1 MWFRKSKQ
9 PADVFPYPGERC
21 ALDGHAAAMLAES
34 LAADMLLVRADAGL
48 AEPTGVVPASAN
60 GKIEIREVTQLREV
74 PALLVGMSASGLRCA
89 AFVDELAGIRESLAA
104 AAGKRVCGVLHLTA
118 KALRRQAGSLHG
130 SHEDYYAA
138 GNSGLLQFF
147 ARNVQEVADLALIA
161 HRVSELALTPVICAQ
176 DFYATSQAVQTLHK
190 PSAELVRA
198 YLGRAGDEIAA
209 ADPAQA
215 LLFGETRRRIPRLID
230 PDNPVGVGGVQA
242 QESFFRA
249 VAAQRAFFAAH
260 VDAMLEQA
268 MEEFAGLTGRRYQK
282 VRDLPGGGRGRRG
295 TGHGRRRGRDAA
307 GG

>member
-48 AEPTGVVPASAN
+48 AEPTSVVPASGN

-138 GNSGLLQFF
+138 GDDD
-147 ARNVQEVADLALIA
+147 V
-161 HRVSELALTPVICAQ
+161 
-176 DFYATSQAVQTLHK
+176 
-190 PSAELVRA
+190 
-198 YLGRAGDEIAA
+198 
-209 ADPAQA
+209 
-215 LLFGETRRRIPRLID
+215 
-230 PDNPVGVGGVQA
+230 
-242 QESFFRA
+242 
-249 VAAQRAFFAAH
+249 
-260 VDAMLEQA
+260 
-268 MEEFAGLTGRRYQK
+268 
-282 VRDLPGGGRGRRG
+282 
-295 TGHGRRRGRDAA
+295 
-307 GG
+307 